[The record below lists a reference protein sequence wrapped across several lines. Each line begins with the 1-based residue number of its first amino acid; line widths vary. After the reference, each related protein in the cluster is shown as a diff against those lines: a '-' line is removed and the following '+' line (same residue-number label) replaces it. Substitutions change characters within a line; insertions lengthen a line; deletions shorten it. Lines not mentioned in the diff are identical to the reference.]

1 MNQDNTPDIND
12 LRSLWQKCDVRIDT
26 LEKRNAELTR
36 QLRAQRLTSQKS
48 KVVRNYRLSGIVGIS
63 SPAWLLPATNILPL
77 STLTIVS
84 YLIFMLVFGSL
95 SLWFSHYISKTDFYS
110 LPVADAVRRMLRID
124 TIRHR
129 AKMTGWICCIP
140 VAALLFMDMAI
151 NSFGLF
157 GGIVGGIIGAAIG
170 LGIDRRN
177 RRIIRDIAASL
188 DSPDESC

>member
-1 MNQDNTPDIND
+1 MNQDMTSDIND

-63 SPAWLLPATNILPL
+63 SPAWLLPMTDILPL
-77 STLTIVS
+77 SAVTIVL
-84 YLIFMLVFGSL
+84 YLVFMLGFGSL
-95 SLWFSHYISKTDFYS
+95 SLWFSHYISKTDLYS

-129 AKMTGWICCIP
+129 AKMAGWICCIP
-140 VAALLFMDMAI
+140 VVALLFMDMSI

-177 RRIIRDIAASL
+177 RRIIRSITASL
-188 DSPDESC
+188 DSE